1 MGRRLS
7 KRDQDRYLHT
17 RDGNYHYRR
26 KVPATVGK
34 LDPRYPHVRISMKTD
49 DLAIARAKRDAYEA
63 ADEAYWS
70 SLILGR
76 SDGATAHEAAIRRA
90 EALNFAYKTSQEL
103 ASSSPVYEIVQRFK
117 TVEHVRPTDLS
128 NAALLGGELPEPVK
142 LSKAF
147 DTYCEKIAAAELAGK
162 SPKQKDDWKKVKQ
175 RAVDNLIA
183 VLKEDK
189 ALLEITRDDA
199 LKFHKFWSDKITGK
213 ERLSPNSGNRDVG
226 NVRALIRAW
235 LAYFDIRDHSNPFDG
250 LRFEDKFKKSRPPF
264 TVQWLQDHILKV
276 DALSTLNV
284 EARRIVLTLIE
295 TGARPSEICNLRP
308 HQIVLD
314 HEIPHLSIEPLRG
327 AGIDAREIKTTSSV
341 RKIPLIGVSLAA
353 MKASPNGFPRYHDK
367 ETSLSAVLMKHF
379 RTKKLLP
386 TAGHSIYSIRHSF
399 EDRMKEAG
407 LDTELRKLLMG
418 HSNERPKYGEGGQL
432 RWRRDELLKI
442 ELAFDPAIV

>member
-7 KRDQDRYLHT
+7 KQDEDRYLHT

-26 KVPATVGK
+26 KVPASVGE
-34 LDPRYPHVRISMKTD
+34 LDPRFPHIRISMKTG
-49 DLAIARAKRDAYEA
+49 DLVAARIKRDAHEA
-63 ADEAYWS
+63 ADEAYWA
-70 SLILGR
+70 SLILSRPEG
-76 SDGATAHEAAIRRA
+76 SSAHEAAIRRA
-90 EALNFAYKTSQEL
+90 QALNFPYRTAYEL
-103 ASSSPVYEIVQRFK
+103 AASAPIGEIVQRVAVVK
-117 TVEHVRPTDLS
+117 NKIGSDLS
-128 NAALLGGELPEPVK
+128 HAAVLGHELPPPVK
-142 LSKAF
+142 ISKAF
-147 DTYCEKIAAAELAGK
+147 ETYCDKIAAAELAGK
-162 SPKQKDDWKKVKQ
+162 SPKQKEDWKKVKQ

-189 ALLEITRDDA
+189 PLLEITRDDA

-213 ERLSPNSGNRDVG
+213 ERRSPNSGNRDVG

-250 LRFEDKFKKSRPPF
+250 LRFEDKFKKSRPLF
-264 TVQWLQDHILKV
+264 TVKWMQDHILKV

-284 EARRIVLTLIE
+284 EARRIVLTMIE

-308 HQIVLD
+308 HQIVLN
-314 HEIPHLSIEPLRG
+314 HEVPHLSIEPLRG

-379 RTKKLLP
+379 RFKELLP
-386 TAGHSIYSIRHSF
+386 TEDHSIYSIRHSF

-407 LDTELRKLLMG
+407 LDTELRKILMG
-418 HSNERPKYGEGGQL
+418 HSSERPKYGEGGQL

-442 ELAFDPAIV
+442 ELPFDPVIV